1 MKKLI
6 ILSMLTAFF
15 VSSAQAMIWADPYA
29 TVGFGTMTSSDTT
42 NDSESANLGYG
53 LGVRAGMDFMMFFA
67 GVDLSY
73 KTGTYKNT
81 VNSDGT
87 EVADPTTFDSTQL
100 TAGLIAGVSVPVLP
114 IRGWIGYDLINTYTI
129 SEYSATNDITYR
141 GSTLK
146 IGAGFKMIPFIQI
159 WAEYQMQTFTEYE
172 IEGSDP
178 VEPADSVKN
187 NIIAL
192 GVSIP
197 LSI

>member
-114 IRGWIGYDLINTYTI
+114 IRGWIGYDLLNTYTFLPGI
-129 SEYSATNDITYR
+129 R
-141 GSTLK
+141 LK
-146 IGAGFKMIPFIQI
+146 
-159 WAEYQMQTFTEYE
+159 
-172 IEGSDP
+172 
-178 VEPADSVKN
+178 N
-187 NIIAL
+187 
-192 GVSIP
+192 
-197 LSI
+197 